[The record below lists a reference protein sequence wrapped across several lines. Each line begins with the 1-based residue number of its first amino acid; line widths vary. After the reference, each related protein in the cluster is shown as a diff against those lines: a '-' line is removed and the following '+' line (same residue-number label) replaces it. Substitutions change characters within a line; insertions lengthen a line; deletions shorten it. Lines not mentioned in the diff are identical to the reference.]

1 MRERRIMIR
10 RTALTIVL
18 LAGCVWCLTL
28 VARADSEPSSQ
39 SDSFK
44 PAASIDALMYGQSQ
58 HFKTVGQLVKN
69 KSAKDR
75 ADRLAME
82 AEVLAEL
89 ANVNTFHKDKAD
101 YRGWAETLRD
111 TSLELAAEARK
122 KKDADQSR
130 LESLR
135 KKLKKTCIACH
146 DMYQ

>member
-1 MRERRIMIR
+1 MMIR
-10 RTALTIVL
+10 RTALTMVL

-28 VARADSEPSSQ
+28 VARADSDPSPQ

-44 PAASIDALMYGQSQ
+44 PAASLDGLMYGQAQ
-58 HFKTVGQLVKN
+58 HFKTVGQLVRNKN
-69 KSAKDR
+69 AKDR

-89 ANVNTFHKDKAD
+89 ANVNTFHKDKDD

-111 TSLELAAEARK
+111 TSLELAKEAQK

-130 LESLR
+130 LESLH
-135 KKLKKTCIACH
+135 KKLKKTCMACH

>member
-1 MRERRIMIR
+1 MIR

-28 VARADSEPSSQ
+28 VARADSDTHPP

-44 PAASIDALMYGQSQ
+44 PAASISGLMYGQAH
-58 HFKTVGQLVKN
+58 HFKIVGQLVKN
-69 KSAKDR
+69 KNAKDR

-82 AEVLAEL
+82 AQVLAEL
-89 ANVNTFHKDKAD
+89 ANVNIYHKDKAD

-111 TSLELAAEARK
+111 TSLELATEAEK

-130 LESLR
+130 LESLH
-135 KKLKKTCIACH
+135 KKLKKTCMACH
-146 DMYQ
+146 DIYQ

>member
-1 MRERRIMIR
+1 MVR

-28 VARADSEPSSQ
+28 VARADSDPGPP

-44 PAASIDALMYGQSQ
+44 PAASIDALMYGQSH
-58 HFKTVGQLVKN
+58 HFKELGQLVKN
-69 KSAKDR
+69 KNAKDR

-89 ANVNTFHKDKAD
+89 ANVNSFHKDKAD

-111 TSLELAAEARK
+111 TSLELATEARK

-130 LESLR
+130 LESLH
-135 KKLKKTCIACH
+135 KKLKKTCMACH